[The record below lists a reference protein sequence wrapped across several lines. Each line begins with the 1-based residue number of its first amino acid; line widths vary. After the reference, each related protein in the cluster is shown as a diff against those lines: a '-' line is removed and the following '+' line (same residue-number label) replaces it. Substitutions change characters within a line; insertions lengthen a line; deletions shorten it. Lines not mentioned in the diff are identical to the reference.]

1 MQTKHPT
8 TDVSGCGAAAASSIT
23 FKAGTRECKIG
34 FSDQKLT
41 AHAGTAGF
49 WAWLWSTPLI
59 ALITELL
66 PQAKPRSNNNI
77 QPRTKFL
84 ALLQGLLCGMQR
96 VAHAGYLRHDPL
108 HAELLD
114 AKRLPSQSVL
124 SRFLGGF
131 RSAAANLAVFDP
143 LWRWCLAQLPSRKG
157 GYALDLDSTR
167 LLHEDGHQE
176 GVLTGYT
183 RMGTKPCLHP
193 LLAVLSEV
201 KLIAGFW
208 LRSGNCACANNA
220 AAFFRSLWERLPAQV
235 RLRVVRADSG
245 FCVPELL
252 ELWEQLQL
260 PFIVVGRLTTHI
272 KFLLRS
278 GMEWRQSGIKGT
290 EVSELW
296 HREGA
301 WKKER
306 RLILVRHTVAE
317 KKRPGG
323 KKLLE
328 TPGYLYQV
336 LVTSHPAHTHSPL
349 AVWREYNGRADC
361 ENAIK
366 ELDHGF
372 GLAGFCCHKF
382 WATEALLSTVV
393 LASNLVTLFE
403 RKLGWTPRATVRS
416 LRYWM
421 FTTPGVV
428 VQRAAR
434 TVLHLAVPPALR
446 DWWRTLW
453 EKITSPWP
461 NCNAVGTRP
470 GWAR

>member
-1 MQTKHPT
+1 MKKRST
-8 TDVSGCGAAAASSIT
+8 TADVSGCRTAAAMSIA
-23 FKAGTRECKIG
+23 FRAGGRDCKIG
-34 FSDQKLT
+34 FTEQNLS

-49 WAWLWSTPLI
+49 WAWLWATPFIGQL
-59 ALITELL
+59 TGLL
-66 PQAKPRSNNNI
+66 PHPAPRSNNHI
-77 QPRTKFL
+77 RPQTKFL

-108 HAELLD
+108 HPELLA

-124 SRFLGGF
+124 SRFLAGF
-131 RSAAANLAVFDP
+131 RSAAGNLAVFDP
-143 LWRWCLAQLPSRKG
+143 LWQWCVAQLPSRKG

-183 RMGTKPCLHP
+183 RLGAKPCLHP

-201 KLIAGFW
+201 KLLAGFW
-208 LRSGNCACANNA
+208 LRSGNSACANNA
-220 AAFFRSLWERLPAQV
+220 VAFFRDLWRRLPAQV

-245 FCVPELL
+245 FCMPELL
-252 ELWEQLQL
+252 NLWEELKL
-260 PFIVVGRLTTHI
+260 PFIVAGRLTTPL
-272 KFLLRS
+272 KFILRS
-278 GMEWRQSGIKGT
+278 GMHWSESGIAGT
-290 EVSELW
+290 QVSELW

-306 RLILVRHTVAE
+306 RLILVRHRVAE

-336 LVTSHPAHTHSPL
+336 LVTSYPAGTHCAL

-361 ENAIK
+361 ENAIR

-393 LASNLVTLFE
+393 LACNLVTLFE
-403 RKLGWTPRATVRS
+403 RHLGWTPRANVRS
-416 LRYWM
+416 LRYWL

-428 VQRAAR
+428 
-434 TVLHLAVPPALR
+434 LR
-446 DWWRTLW
+446 Q
-453 EKITSPWP
+453 
-461 NCNAVGTRP
+461 
-470 GWAR
+470 

>member
-8 TDVSGCGAAAASSIT
+8 TDVSGCGAAAAPSIT
-23 FKAGTRECKIG
+23 LKAGTREWKIG

-49 WAWLWSTPLI
+49 RAWLWSTPLI

-66 PQAKPRSNNNI
+66 PHAKPRSNNNI

-84 ALLQGLLCGMQR
+84 ALCSRGCFAACNAWLMPDTCGTN
-96 VAHAGYLRHDPL
+96 PL
-108 HAELLD
+108 HAQLLD
-114 AKRLPSQSVL
+114 ARRLSTKSVL

-220 AAFFRSLWERLPAQV
+220 VAFFRSLWERLPSQV

-245 FCVPELL
+245 FCMPELL
-252 ELWEQLQL
+252 DLREELQL

-278 GMEWRQSGIKGT
+278 GMQWQQSGIKGT
-290 EVSELW
+290 EVSELR

-306 RLILVRHTVAE
+306 RLIMVRHTAAE

-336 LVTSHPAHTHSPL
+336 LVTSHPAHTHSAL
-349 AVWREYNGRADC
+349 TVWREYNGRADC
-361 ENAIK
+361 
-366 ELDHGF
+366 
-372 GLAGFCCHKF
+372 
-382 WATEALLSTVV
+382 
-393 LASNLVTLFE
+393 
-403 RKLGWTPRATVRS
+403 RKRH
-416 LRYWM
+416 
-421 FTTPGVV
+421 
-428 VQRAAR
+428 Q
-434 TVLHLAVPPALR
+434 
-446 DWWRTLW
+446 
-453 EKITSPWP
+453 
-461 NCNAVGTRP
+461 GTRSRLR
-470 GWAR
+470 ARRVLLP

>member
-1 MQTKHPT
+1 
-8 TDVSGCGAAAASSIT
+8 
-23 FKAGTRECKIG
+23 
-34 FSDQKLT
+34 
-41 AHAGTAGF
+41 
-49 WAWLWSTPLI
+49 
-59 ALITELL
+59 
-66 PQAKPRSNNNI
+66 
-77 QPRTKFL
+77 
-84 ALLQGLLCGMQR
+84 
-96 VAHAGYLRHDPL
+96 
-108 HAELLD
+108 
-114 AKRLPSQSVL
+114 VL

-131 RSAAANLAVFDP
+131 RSAAANLAFFDP
-143 LWRWCLAQLPSRKG
+143 LWRWCLAQLPSRKN

-201 KLIAGFW
+201 QLIAGFW
-208 LRSGNCACANNA
+208 LRSGNSACANNA
-220 AAFFRSLWERLPAQV
+220 AAFFRSLFARLPAQV

-252 ELWEQLQL
+252 ELWEELKL
-260 PFIVVGRLTTHI
+260 PFIVAGRLTTNI
-272 KFLLRS
+272 KFLLRG

-296 HREGA
+296 HREGT
-301 WKKER
+301 WKRER
-306 RLILVRHTVAE
+306 RLIVVRHTIAE

-323 KKLLE
+323 KKLME

-336 LVTSHPAHTHSPL
+336 LVTSLPAHTHSPL

-372 GLAGFCCHKF
+372 GLPGFCCHKF

-403 RKLGWTPRATVRS
+403 RHLGWTPRATVRS
-416 LRYWM
+416 LRYWL
-421 FTTPGVV
+421 FQTPAVV
-428 VQRAAR
+428 LRRAAH
-434 TVLHLAVPPALR
+434 TVLELAVPPALR
-446 DWWRTLW
+446 EWWRTLW
-453 EKITSPWP
+453 EKITSPFP

-470 GWAR
+470 QWAR